1 MKKHAR
7 KLALAR
13 ETIRTLD
20 SNTLHGAA
28 GGRINLSR
36 VSQCPEDG
44 PCPPDP
50 QSTHC
55 VTDP

>member
-1 MKKHAR
+1 MKKHSR

-13 ETIRTLD
+13 ETIRTLASD
-20 SNTLHGAA
+20 ALNRAH

-36 VSQCPEDG
+36 VSQCTEDG

-55 VTDP
+55 ITD

>member
-1 MKKHAR
+1 MKKHTR

-13 ETIRTLD
+13 ETLRRLEAEA
-20 SNTLHGAA
+20 LHAA
-28 GGRINLSR
+28 NGGRINLSR
-36 VSQCPEDG
+36 VSQCTEDG

-55 VTDP
+55 ITD

>member
-1 MKKHAR
+1 MKKHTR

-13 ETIRTLD
+13 ETLRRLEAEA
-20 SNTLHGAA
+20 LHGAN

-36 VSQCPEDG
+36 VSQCTEDG

-55 VTDP
+55 ITD